1 MPLLWRFFPVLT
13 KGVYRL
19 LELVG
24 LISQVANGAF
34 LLCRTESCFWS
45 CWPCFW
51 KCDPLFKL
59 GVTDARFQSQTGW
72 SNEPA
77 QTSGK
82 QRKTIKLAKLT
93 MCSLLV
99 FSAFLQP
106 WSLIHWTK
114 SIIDI
119 NGRQH
124 GSLES
129 INSNLSLG
137 LYGLFFLLSS
147 LKMIKGHL

>member
-1 MPLLWRFFPVLT
+1 MPLFWRFFPVLT
-13 KGVYRL
+13 KSIYRL

-34 LLCRTESCFWS
+34 LLLRTESCFW
-45 CWPCFW
+45 
-51 KCDPLFKL
+51 KCDQLFKL

-72 SNEPA
+72 SNEPS
-77 QTSGK
+77 QKSGK
-82 QRKTIKLAKLT
+82 QRETTKLAKLT